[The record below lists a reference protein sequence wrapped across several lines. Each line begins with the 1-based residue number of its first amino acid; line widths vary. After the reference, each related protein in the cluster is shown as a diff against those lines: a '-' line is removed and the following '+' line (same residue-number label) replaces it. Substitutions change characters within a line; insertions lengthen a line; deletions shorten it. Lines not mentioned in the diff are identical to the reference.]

1 MPVVEGRGEA
11 RSFQCPYHRWTYGLD
26 GRLLAAPEMDRTEGF
41 EPGTCRL
48 PELRV
53 EELSGFVFAS
63 FDPEAAPLAPQVGGL
78 LRAVAPYRP
87 AELVTTEPLV
97 FEHAWNWKV
106 LVENFLE
113 SYHHAGPHAD
123 TLQPIVPASG
133 TWAEDAEGPYAVL
146 HNPTRDGAPLPSAFP
161 TPPGLG
167 AAQRAD
173 FVVCAVFPCTLFSV
187 QPDSMLWY
195 QLEPLAVDRFRL
207 RIHPCVP
214 AAALEGDAQR
224 EALDGFRAF
233 ADLVHRQDM
242 VACDGVQAG
251 LASRLAA
258 QGRYSHL
265 EKAVWQLQRFLL
277 EQVGPER

>member
-1 MPVVEGRGEA
+1 MPVVEGRGQA

-26 GRLLAAPEMDRTEGF
+26 GALLAAPDMDRTAGF
-41 EPGTCRL
+41 AREDCRL

-53 EELSGFVFAS
+53 EEVAGFVFAS
-63 FDPEAAPLAPQVGGL
+63 LDPDAAPLAPRLGGL

-97 FEHAWNWKV
+97 FEHVWNWKV

-113 SYHHAGPHAD
+113 SYHHMGPHAD
-123 TLQPIVPASG
+123 TLQPIVPGSG

-161 TPPGLG
+161 PAPGLD
-167 AAQRAD
+167 AAQRAA
-173 FVVCAVFPCTLFSV
+173 FVVGAVFPFTLFSV

-195 QLEPLAVDRFRL
+195 QLEPMAVDRFRL

-214 AAALEGDAQR
+214 AAALEGGAHA
-224 EALDGFRAF
+224 EALAGFRAF

-242 VACDGVQAG
+242 GACDGVQTG
-251 LASRLAA
+251 LRSRLAA
-258 QGRYSHL
+258 PGRYSHL
-265 EKAVWQLQRFLL
+265 EKALWQLQRFLR
-277 EQVGPER
+277 ERLGAEA